1 MNYKGKGDKG
11 KGDRQKCWNCGN
23 FGHFSKDCK
32 MMVNAVDYVTDDTQ
46 EEWTEEEWND
56 WLCSVTEGWYENT
69 MRTGQIGRIGLT
81 GVTTGLDTGMNRIG
95 QILRLSDTQLDP
107 TTRT

>member
-1 MNYKGKGDKG
+1 MKGKGKTGMNYKGKGDKG

-56 WLCSVTEGWYENT
+56 WLCSVTEEWYENQCYEDWT
-69 MRTGQIGRIGLT
+69 DWTDWT
-81 GVTTGLDTGMNRIG
+81 DWSDDWDW
-95 QILRLSDTQLDP
+95 ILA
-107 TTRT
+107 